1 MRDGLYCF
9 RKNATFALLMEFSAT
24 LFDSDLLRWVI
35 LPFLIFLARVTD
47 VSINTVRVIYM
58 LNGRRFLSTALGF
71 FESFIWLLA
80 ISQILQNVTNPVS
93 YLAYSGG
100 FATGIYVGMLIEE
113 RLAIGNVIVRIIS
126 QRDATEMIENLRKL
140 GLRIT
145 VLDAEGNTGPVSV
158 VFLVSKRQELE
169 RITDIVEQTNPKA
182 VFTVEGV
189 KRVREITDITLDQE
203 PLRFAFIRS
212 LFRK

>member
-1 MRDGLYCF
+1 
-9 RKNATFALLMEFSAT
+9 MEFSAT
-24 LFDSDLLRWVI
+24 FFDSELFKWVI

-93 YLAYSGG
+93 YLAYSAG
-100 FATGIYVGMLIEE
+100 FASGIYVGMLIEE

-126 QRDATEMIENLRKL
+126 QRDASEMIQNLREL
-140 GLRIT
+140 GLRTT
-145 VLDAEGNTGPVSV
+145 VLDAEGNHGPVSV
-158 VFLVSKRQELE
+158 IFLVSKRQELE
-169 RITDIVEQTNPKA
+169 RITEIVEQTNPKA
-182 VFTVEGV
+182 IFTVEGV
-189 KRVREITDITLDQE
+189 KSVREITDIVLEQE
-203 PLRFAFIRS
+203 PLRFAFIRG

>member
-1 MRDGLYCF
+1 
-9 RKNATFALLMEFSAT
+9 MEFSAT
-24 LFDSDLLRWVI
+24 FFDSDLFRWVI
-35 LPFLIFLARVTD
+35 LPFLIFLARVSD

-71 FESFIWLLA
+71 FESLIWLMA
-80 ISQILQNVTNPVS
+80 ISQILQNVTNPIS
-93 YLAYSGG
+93 YLAYSAG

-126 QRDATEMIENLRKL
+126 QRDASEMIRNLREL
-140 GLRIT
+140 GLRTT
-145 VLDAEGNTGPVSV
+145 VLDAQGNNGPVSV

-169 RITDIVEQTNPKA
+169 QITEIVEQTNPKA

-189 KRVREITDITLDQE
+189 KSVREITDMVLDQE

>member
-1 MRDGLYCF
+1 
-9 RKNATFALLMEFSAT
+9 
-24 LFDSDLLRWVI
+24 
-35 LPFLIFLARVTD
+35 
-47 VSINTVRVIYM
+47 
-58 LNGRRFLSTALGF
+58 
-71 FESFIWLLA
+71 
-80 ISQILQNVTNPVS
+80 
-93 YLAYSGG
+93 
-100 FATGIYVGMLIEE
+100 MLIEE

-126 QRDATEMIENLRKL
+126 QRDASEMIENLRKL

>member
-1 MRDGLYCF
+1 
-9 RKNATFALLMEFSAT
+9 MEFSAT
-24 LFDSDLLRWVI
+24 FFDSDLFRWVI

-58 LNGRRFLSTALGF
+58 LNGRRFLSTVLGF

-126 QRDATEMIENLRKL
+126 QWDASEMIENLRKL

-169 RITDIVEQTNPKA
+169 KITEIVEETNPKA

-189 KRVREITDITLDQE
+189 KSVREITDITLEE
-203 PLRFAFIRS
+203 PLRFAFIRG

>member
-1 MRDGLYCF
+1 
-9 RKNATFALLMEFSAT
+9 
-24 LFDSDLLRWVI
+24 
-35 LPFLIFLARVTD
+35 
-47 VSINTVRVIYM
+47 M

-169 RITDIVEQTNPKA
+169 QITDIVEQTNPKA

-189 KRVREITDITLDQE
+189 KSVREITDITLEQE

>member
-1 MRDGLYCF
+1 
-9 RKNATFALLMEFSAT
+9 MEFTAT
-24 LFDSDLLRWVI
+24 IFDSDLFRWVI
-35 LPFLIFLARVTD
+35 LPLLIFLARVTD

-71 FESFIWLLA
+71 FESLIWLMA
-80 ISQILQNVTNPVS
+80 ISQILQNVSNPVS
-93 YLAYSGG
+93 YLAYSAG
-100 FATGIYVGMLIEE
+100 FASGIFVGMLIEE

-126 QRDATEMIENLRKL
+126 QRDASEMIKNLREM

-145 VLDAEGNTGPVSV
+145 VLDAEDNNGPVSV
-158 VFLVSKRQELE
+158 IFLVSKRQELE
-169 RITDIVEQTNPKA
+169 HITEIVERTNPKA

-189 KRVREITDITLDQE
+189 KSVREITDITLEQE
-203 PLRFAFIRS
+203 PLRFAFIRG